1 MTSCLDFSPDYL
13 SLSAHEAISCQA
25 LPVAVASLSKFLSFY
40 ISGKTM
46 PTTEVVVFRTLVTIL
61 TQDIGSETEALNFM
75 LQAQSRASKLG
86 TECFFGSGETG
97 KREQNWFAVTCWNL
111 GSRCGNAKKYELCGE
126 FLRLASEFYSYM
138 MDTDESGENKM
149 MICRSIILNVTAMIA
164 LEKQN
169 KSALTET
176 QVKLAA
182 ELLVRAGKVLSS
194 SLLILPAE
202 FYLSV
207 SLMFG

>member
-13 SLSAHEAISCQA
+13 SLSAHEAISCQG

-46 PTTEVVVFRTLVTIL
+46 PTTEVVVFRTLITIL

-75 LQAQSRASKLG
+75 LQAQSRAFKLG

-111 GSRCGNAKKYELCGE
+111 GSRCGKAKKYELCGE
-126 FLRLASEFYSYM
+126 FLRLASELYGY
-138 MDTDESGENKM
+138 MDTDESGESTM
-149 MICRSIILNVTAMIA
+149 MICRSIILSVTAMIA
-164 LEKQN
+164 LERQN

-194 SLLILPAE
+194 TLLILPAV

-207 SLMFG
+207 H